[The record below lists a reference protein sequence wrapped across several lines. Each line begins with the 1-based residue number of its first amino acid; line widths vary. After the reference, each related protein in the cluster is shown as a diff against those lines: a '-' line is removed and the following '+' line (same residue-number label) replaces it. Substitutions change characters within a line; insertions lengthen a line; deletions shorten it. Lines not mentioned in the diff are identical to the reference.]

1 MVNTLKRIQE
11 TIAAQNARIKK
22 NGHDGHT
29 QVSKDVLEYL
39 RSRKNLN
46 TPVAGNLDL
55 DTLDQ

>member
-22 NGHDGHT
+22 NGHDGHA